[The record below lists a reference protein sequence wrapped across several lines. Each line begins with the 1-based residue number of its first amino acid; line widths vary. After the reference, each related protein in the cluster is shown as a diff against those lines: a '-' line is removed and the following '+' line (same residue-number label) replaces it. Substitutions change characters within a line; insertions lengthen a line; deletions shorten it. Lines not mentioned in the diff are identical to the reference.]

1 VLVLRIFQHLRNVSD
16 IDCYNIKMKRTLL
29 LALIFTLHNV
39 HCYEWKTKFY
49 KQQVDHFSFG
59 NQDLYPQRYLINT
72 TYWKRNGGPIF
83 FYAGNEGDIELF
95 AQNTGF
101 MWDIAAEFD
110 AMLLFAEHRYYG
122 QSLPY
127 GNLSYT
133 DLKYLGYL
141 TSEQALADFAELIT
155 HVKSTVVGAAESPVI
170 AFGGSYGGML
180 AAWMRI
186 KYPHIINGA
195 IAASAP
201 IWQFTGLTPC
211 DAFNRVVTSDY
222 AAISAECANTIR
234 KSWPAINKILAND
247 TGKEWLSKNWNLCSP
262 MKTEQDTVTLK
273 QWLSDVWTNIAMVN
287 YPYPAGFLAP
297 LPAYPVKSVCG
308 HLTNSS
314 VNDESLLVQLFEGLS
329 VYSNYT
335 GQLQCL
341 DVNQTANQAL
351 GDLGWDFQAC
361 TEMVMPMCSDGINDM
376 FEMKAWNLDEY
387 SDECMKKW
395 KTKPR
400 PMMTSVMY
408 GGRNITSSS
417 NIVFSNGLLD
427 PWSTGGVTKTLSDSL
442 ISVIIPEGAHHLDLR
457 ASDPNDPVSVV
468 KARDIEKQS
477 IAKWIAAS
485 AKKEKMRPP
494 IIIN

>member
-1 VLVLRIFQHLRNVSD
+1 
-16 IDCYNIKMKRTLL
+16 MKRTLL
-29 LALIFTLHNV
+29 LAIIFTLHNV

>member
-1 VLVLRIFQHLRNVSD
+1 MERTSLLAV
-16 IDCYNIKMKRTLL
+16 TLL
-29 LALIFTLHNV
+29 IFLQTGN
-39 HCYEWKTKFY
+39 CYEWKTLYY
-49 KQQVDHFSFG
+49 KQQVDHFSFV
-59 NQDLYPQRYLINT
+59 NQQIYPQRYLLNT

-101 MWDIAAEFD
+101 MWDIAPEFN

-122 QSLPY
+122 QSLPF
-127 GNLSYT
+127 GNQSYS

-155 HVKSTVVGAAESPVI
+155 YIKSTVAGAADSPVI

-186 KYPHIINGA
+186 KYPHIITGA

-211 DAFNRVVTSDY
+211 DAFNRVVTADY
-222 AAISAECANTIR
+222 TTVSLECSETIR
-234 KSWPAINKILAND
+234 KSWSAINRVLAND
-247 TGKEWLSKNWNLCSP
+247 TGKAWFSQNWNLCNALHN
-262 MKTEQDTVTLK
+262 EQDTATLK
-273 QWLSDVWTNIAMVN
+273 QWLTDVWTNLAMVN

-297 LPAYPVKSVCG
+297 LPAYPIKAVCE

-314 VNDESLLVQLFEGLS
+314 LDDQSLLVELFKGVS

-335 GQLQCL
+335 GQIQCL

-351 GDLGWDFQAC
+351 GDMGWDFQAC
-361 TEMVMPMCSDGINDM
+361 TEMVMPMCADGVNDM
-376 FEMKAWNLDEY
+376 FENEPWSLEKY
-387 SDECMKKW
+387 SEECMKKW

-427 PWSTGGVTKTLSDSL
+427 PWSTGGVTKTLSDSI

-457 ASDPNDPVSVV
+457 GSDPNDPVSVI
-468 KARDIEKQS
+468 KAREIEKQS
-477 IAKWIAAS
+477 IEKWIAAS
-485 AKKEKMRPP
+485 RRNRKMKLP
-494 IIIN
+494 IIVN

>member
-1 VLVLRIFQHLRNVSD
+1 
-16 IDCYNIKMKRTLL
+16 MKRTLL
-29 LALIFTLHNV
+29 LAIIFTLHNV

-477 IAKWIAAS
+477 IGKWIAAS